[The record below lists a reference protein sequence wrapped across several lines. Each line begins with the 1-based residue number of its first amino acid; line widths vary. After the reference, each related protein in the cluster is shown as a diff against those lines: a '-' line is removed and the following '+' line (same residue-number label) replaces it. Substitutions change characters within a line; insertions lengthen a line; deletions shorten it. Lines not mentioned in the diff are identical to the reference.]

1 MNSLDRIKNALLAV
15 TSDVYHFKAL
25 KKTDRYIVWAEDGAG
40 NQLNANNTRRQS
52 VTTGRIHLFSKT
64 ENDNYKGD
72 IEDVL
77 TESKISFILDSVS
90 YEDDTGYIHHVW
102 NFEVEDES

>member
-40 NQLNANNTRRQS
+40 NQLNANNKRRQS
-52 VTTGRIHLFSKT
+52 VTTGKIHLFSKT
-64 ENDNYKGD
+64 ENDPYIGS
-72 IEDVL
+72 IEGSL
-77 TESKISFILDSVS
+77 TKRKISFILDSVS
-90 YEDDTGYIHHVW
+90 YEDDTGYIHHAW
-102 NFEVEDES
+102 DFEVANEN